1 MLFLSANVLL
11 NTSYPK
17 DVTTDLTLKEVTKT
31 GEFGQNR
38 AKNIEIFNIRL
49 IRVKLR
55 VHQNWMY
62 YFI

>member
-17 DVTTDLTLKEVTKT
+17 DVTTDLTLKKVTKT

-38 AKNIEIFNIRL
+38 GKNIEIFNIRL

-55 VHQNWMY
+55 VHQHWMY

>member
-17 DVTTDLTLKEVTKT
+17 DVTTDLTLKKVTKT

-38 AKNIEIFNIRL
+38 GKNIEIFNIRL